1 MLSQHVIYNKDKIIS
16 KNNYKGI
23 SYQKKINLTNI
34 LPNSAD
40 FTEEE
45 EKYIVKQQMLI
56 MRIITKI
63 RVCTI
68 YIMDKEH
75 YFDFW
80 KKCYLLFLRRTR

>member
-45 EKYIVKQQMLI
+45 EK
-56 MRIITKI
+56 
-63 RVCTI
+63 I
-68 YIMDKEH
+68 YSEAANAYYANNYKNKSLHDL
-75 YFDFW
+75 Y
-80 KKCYLLFLRRTR
+80 YG